1 MLPSDKELQWTDSA
15 VRQMNI
21 DYSVCQALS
30 YTDATEF
37 ALLIY
42 DICCQ
47 WSLHFTERVSKSKFL
62 SLCEGINITP
72 AVGKFHLGAHIKE
85 CFFLFSLNFMEGSGQ
100 VDGEVME
107 TLWAVLNKVSGM
119 TRAMSGYHRQEMLD
133 DYMNDGNWKKFVWSS
148 KF

>member
-1 MLPSDKELQWTDSA
+1 MLPSDKELQWTDSS

-21 DYSVCQALS
+21 DYSDCQALS

-47 WSLHFTERVSKSKFL
+47 WSLHFAERVSKFKFL
-62 SLCEGINITP
+62 SLCEGIKITP

-85 CFFLFSLNFMEGSGQ
+85 CFFLFSLNFIEGSGQ
-100 VDGEVME
+100 VDGEIME
-107 TLWAVLNKVSGM
+107 TLWAVLNKVAGM
-119 TRAMSGYHRQEMLD
+119 TRAMSGRHQQEMLD